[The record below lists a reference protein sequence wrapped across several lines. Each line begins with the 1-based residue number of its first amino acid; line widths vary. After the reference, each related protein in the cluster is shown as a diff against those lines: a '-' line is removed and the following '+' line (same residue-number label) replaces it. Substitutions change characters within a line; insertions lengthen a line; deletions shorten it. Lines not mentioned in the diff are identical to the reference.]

1 LALGTS
7 TKKYLFSSPNLS
19 VRGIESID
27 MLIALSLVAFF
38 MLGVY
43 SLSYY
48 FAESSKQ
55 TEAAAASKLDAQ
67 EVLKKILQSPGDPPG
82 WTDINQINSLGLAD
96 HYLPGVLDP
105 RKLMALAAASGAA
118 AEATCRIRAAGQD
131 YPVTKIGYGIYV
143 WGAPTPTSVD
153 PSVYERILRSL
164 FGDDWGKYDVELRI
178 RPALKIK
185 VMAAGPQVRVEVHPP
200 GVYDVDVCY
209 VAWPGGTSANP
220 EPPGVY
226 IRGAYVWKHGGNY
239 YARVD
244 VENTGGPAEITKV
257 EVGNVVIFPGSK
269 QLGTYCT
276 ESFRWPTKG
285 ASKTNPCTSSP
296 CYAQV
301 TFRNATGTYTVRAP
315 VTFGGPVG
323 AFQPGCYTPD
333 VTTPISACA
342 SGQTGEDGR
351 GSVSVRGLSLFAYAY
366 VRGVMLKGVNY
377 TYAGTGTVSLVG
389 LVAKP
394 DAGVYVVHSK
404 LIQNVGSG
412 ASLCG
417 CDAPG
422 VSALGLRYLGVFLG
436 GQSAPLYNDLTINPG
451 VNFDPDNEC
460 GRGGGGRGG
469 IDIGGCL
476 IPWDKIGRAKFLIA
490 AVSRNSQGQP
500 PKCGGIPQNDVI
512 VMPLAGG
519 LPPLYEV
526 HFATWRRWVGHRPEA
541 LAVSHASAVADA
553 GEITYVVDLWVFR
566 YP

>member
-1 LALGTS
+1 M
-7 TKKYLFSSPNLS
+7 
-19 VRGIESID
+19 ESID
-27 MLIALSLVAFF
+27 MLIALSLVALF

-55 TEAAAASKLDAQ
+55 TEAAAASMLDAQ
-67 EVLKKILQSPGDPPG
+67 EILKKILQSPGDPPD
-82 WTDINQINSLGLAD
+82 WTDVNRINSLGLAD
-96 HYLPGVLDP
+96 PDLPGMLDS
-105 RKLMALAAASGAA
+105 RKLMALAAISGVN
-118 AEATCRIRAAGQD
+118 AEAACRIRAAQMN
-131 YPVTKIGYGIYV
+131 YPVTKVGYGIYV

-164 FGDDWGKYDVELRI
+164 FGDDWSKYDIELRI
-178 RPALKIK
+178 RPALKIN
-185 VMAAGPQVRVEVHPP
+185 VTAAGSQVRVEVYPP

-209 VAWPGGTSANP
+209 VAWPGGTPANP

-226 IRGAYVWKHGGNY
+226 IRGAYVWRRGQNY

-244 VENTGGPAEITKV
+244 VENTGAPATVTRVVVGSVEI
-257 EVGNVVIFPGSK
+257 FSGSQ
-269 QLGTYCT
+269 QLGTYCA
-276 ESFRWPTKG
+276 ESFQWPTKG
-285 ASKTNPCTSSP
+285 ASKTNPCSSSP

-301 TFRNATGTYTVRAP
+301 TFRNATGTYTVQAP
-315 VTFGGPVG
+315 VGNSPG
-323 AFQPGCYTPD
+323 AFRPGCYTPD

-351 GSVSVRGLSLFAYAY
+351 GSVSVGGMALFAYAY
-366 VRGVMLKGVNY
+366 VRGMMLKGANY

-394 DAGVYVVHSK
+394 DAGVYVTHSK
-404 LIQNVGSG
+404 LIQNAGSG

-417 CDAPG
+417 CDDPG
-422 VSALGLRYLGVFLG
+422 VPALGLRYLGVFLG
-436 GQSAPLYNDLTINPG
+436 GQSVPLLQNVRLNPASQFDLSA
-451 VNFDPDNEC
+451 EC
-460 GRGGGGRGG
+460 DSSGMER
-469 IDIGGCL
+469 GGCL
-476 IPWDKIGRAKFLIA
+476 IPWGKIGRAKFLIA
-490 AVSRNSQGQP
+490 AVSRNSEGRP
-500 PKCGGIPQNDVI
+500 PHCGGIPQDDVI

-526 HFATWRRWVGHRPEA
+526 HFATWRRWVGSRPEA
-541 LAVSHASAVADA
+541 LAASHASAVADA

>member
-1 LALGTS
+1 M
-7 TKKYLFSSPNLS
+7 
-19 VRGIESID
+19 ESID
-27 MLIALSLVAFF
+27 MLIAFSLVAFF

-43 SLSYY
+43 FLSYY

-55 TEAAAASKLDAQ
+55 TEAAAASMLDAQ
-67 EVLKKILQSPGDPPG
+67 EVLKKILQSPGDPSG
-82 WTDINQINSLGLAD
+82 WTDLNQINSLGLAD
-96 HYLPGVLDP
+96 PKLPGMLDP
-105 RKLMALAAASGAA
+105 RKLMSLATADPDLAQKIASAA
-118 AEATCRIRAAGQD
+118 CRINAAKED
-131 YPVTKIGYGIYV
+131 YPVTKVGYGIYV

-164 FGDDWGKYDVELRI
+164 FGDDWSKYDIELRI
-178 RPALKIK
+178 RPALKIN
-185 VMAAGPQVRVEVHPP
+185 VTLAGSQVRVKVDPP

-226 IRGAYVWKHGGNY
+226 IRGAYVWTQGKNY

-244 VENTGGPAEITKV
+244 VENTGGPAVITKV
-257 EVGNVVIFPGSK
+257 EVGNVVIFSGSK
-269 QLGTYCT
+269 QLGSYCKW
-276 ESFRWPTKG
+276 SFEWPTQG
-285 ASKTNPCTSSP
+285 TSKTNPCGSSE
-296 CYAQV
+296 CYARV
-301 TFRNATGTYTVRAP
+301 TFTNATGTYTVPAP
-315 VTFGGPVG
+315 VTFGKPLG
-323 AFQPGCYTPD
+323 AFKPGCYTPD

-351 GSVSVRGLSLFAYAY
+351 GSVSVSGLSLFAYAY

-377 TYAGTGTVSLVG
+377 TYAGSGTVSLVG

-404 LIQNVGSG
+404 LIQNAGEG

-417 CDAPG
+417 CDDPG
-422 VSALGLRYLGVFLG
+422 VSALGIRYFGVFLG
-436 GQSAPLYNDLTINPG
+436 GQSVPLLQNVRLNPSSQFDLG
-451 VNFDPDNEC
+451 ELC
-460 GRGGGGRGG
+460 GGSGMER
-469 IDIGGCL
+469 GGCL
-476 IPWDKIGRAKFLIA
+476 IPWDRIRRAKFLIA

-526 HFATWRRWVGHRPEA
+526 HFATWRRWVGRQPEA

>member
-1 LALGTS
+1 M
-7 TKKYLFSSPNLS
+7 
-19 VRGIESID
+19 ESID
-27 MLIALSLVAFF
+27 MLIALSLAAFF

-43 SLSYY
+43 FLSYY

-67 EVLKKILQSPGDPPG
+67 EVLKKILQSPGDPSG
-82 WTDINQINSLGLAD
+82 WTDINQVNSLGLAD
-96 HYLPGVLDP
+96 PTLPGMLDP

-118 AEATCRIRAAGQD
+118 AEAACRIRAAGRD

-153 PSVYERILRSL
+153 PAVYERILRSL
-164 FGDDWGKYDVELRI
+164 FGDDWSKYDIELRI

-185 VMAAGPQVRVEVHPP
+185 VVAAGSQVLVKVDPP

-209 VAWPGGTSANP
+209 VAWPGGTPTNP

-226 IRGAYVWKHGGNY
+226 IRGAYVWTQGQNY
-239 YARVD
+239 YARID
-244 VENTGGPAEITKV
+244 VENTGASATVTRV
-257 EVGNVVIFPGSK
+257 EVGNVVIFSGSQ
-269 QLGTYCT
+269 QLGTYCKT
-276 ESFRWPTKG
+276 SFAWPRQGT
-285 ASKTNPCTSSP
+285 SKTNPCGSSV
-296 CYAQV
+296 CYARV
-301 TFRNATGTYTVRAP
+301 TFTNATGTYTVSAP
-315 VTFGGPVG
+315 VTFGRPSS
-323 AFQPGCYTPD
+323 FETGCYTPD

-351 GSVSVRGLSLFAYAY
+351 GSVSVGGLSFFAYAY

-394 DAGVYVVHSK
+394 DAGVYVIHSK
-404 LIQNVGSG
+404 LIQNVGQG

-436 GQSAPLYNDLTINPG
+436 GQSAPLLRNVRLNPASQLNLG
-451 VNFDPDNEC
+451 ELCDSSGME
-460 GRGGGGRGG
+460 R
-469 IDIGGCL
+469 GGCL

-490 AVSRNSQGQP
+490 TVSRNSQGQP

-526 HFATWRRWVGHRPEA
+526 HFATWRRWVGSRPEA

>member
-1 LALGTS
+1 M
-7 TKKYLFSSPNLS
+7 
-19 VRGIESID
+19 ESID

-43 SLSYY
+43 FLSYY

-67 EVLKKILQSPGDPPG
+67 EILKKILQSPGDPPG

-96 HYLPGVLDP
+96 PALPGMLDP
-105 RKLMALAAASGAA
+105 RKLLALAAASGAA
-118 AEATCRIRAAGQD
+118 AEAACRVRAAGRD
-131 YPVTKIGYGIYV
+131 YPVTKVGYGIYV
-143 WGAPTPTSVD
+143 WGAPTPVGVS
-153 PSVYERILRSL
+153 PAVYERILRSL
-164 FGDDWGKYDVELRI
+164 FGDDWSKYDIELRI
-178 RPALKIK
+178 RPALKIN
-185 VMAAGPQVRVEVHPP
+185 VRAAGSQVRVEVYPP

-209 VAWPGGTSANP
+209 VAWPSGTPANP
-220 EPPGVY
+220 EPSGLY
-226 IRGAYVWKHGGNY
+226 IRGAYVWTQGQNY

-244 VENTGGPAEITKV
+244 VENTGAPATVTRV
-257 EVGNVVIFPGSK
+257 EVGNVVVFSGSQ
-269 QLGTYCT
+269 QLGTYCKT
-276 ESFRWPTKG
+276 SFAWPRQGT
-285 ASKTNPCTSSP
+285 SRLNPCGSAT
-296 CYAQV
+296 CYARV
-301 TFRNATGTYTVRAP
+301 TFRNDTGTYTVSAP
-315 VTFGGPVG
+315 VTFGRPL
-323 AFQPGCYTPD
+323 AFQPGCYTPDVANTPD

-342 SGQTGEDGR
+342 SGQTGENGR
-351 GSVSVRGLSLFAYAY
+351 GGVSVSGLSLFAYAY

-394 DAGVYVVHSK
+394 DAGVYVIHSK
-404 LIQNVGSG
+404 LIQNVGQG

-417 CDAPG
+417 CDEDDDRRGGDGG

-436 GQSAPLYNDLTINPG
+436 GQSAPLLQNVRLNPASQLNLG
-451 VNFDPDNEC
+451 ELCDSSGME
-460 GRGGGGRGG
+460 R
-469 IDIGGCL
+469 GGCL

-490 AVSRNSQGQP
+490 AVSRNSQGRP
-500 PKCGGIPQNDVI
+500 PRCGGIPQNDII

-526 HFATWRRWVGHRPEA
+526 HFATWRRWVGRQPEA

-553 GEITYVVDLWVFR
+553 GEITYVVDLRVFR